1 MKGATIVD
9 AHGNFGL
16 NSKAMLMLCPICAG
30 EFDSPA
36 RVCPAC
42 GCELFPFTLNPTS
55 EVVTRQEKRRVEFVE
70 LCRPRTYPVAMLI
83 KQMLEQNGVAA
94 IVQGGHALSVLP
106 QLVFGGEL
114 RVLVDSE
121 EIEYARELYRA
132 YFESDD
138 DTDFI
143 EES

>member
-1 MKGATIVD
+1 MK
-9 AHGNFGL
+9 L
-16 NSKAMLMLCPICAG
+16 
-30 EFDSPA
+30 
-36 RVCPAC
+36 CPAC
-42 GCELFPFTLNPTS
+42 GCELFPFTLNPTWD
-55 EVVTRQEKRRVEFVE
+55 VATRQEKRSVEFVE
-70 LCRPRTYPVAMLI
+70 LCRPRAYPVAMLI
-83 KQMLEQNGVAA
+83 KQMLEQNGVAV

-121 EIEYARELYRA
+121 EIEYARELYKA

>member
-1 MKGATIVD
+1 M
-9 AHGNFGL
+9 
-16 NSKAMLMLCPICAG
+16 
-30 EFDSPA
+30 
-36 RVCPAC
+36 
-42 GCELFPFTLNPTS
+42 
-55 EVVTRQEKRRVEFVE
+55 TRQEKRRVEFVE

>member
-1 MKGATIVD
+1 
-9 AHGNFGL
+9 
-16 NSKAMLMLCPICAG
+16 MLCPICAS
-30 EFDSPA
+30 EFDSP
-36 RVCPAC
+36 VKLCPAC
-42 GCELFPFTLNPTS
+42 GCELFPFTLNPISDVT
-55 EVVTRQEKRRVEFVE
+55 TRQEKRSIEFVE
-70 LCRPRTYPVAMLI
+70 LCRPRAYPVAMLI

-121 EIEYARELYRA
+121 EIEYARELYKA